1 MEINVLNENIKIN
14 FLMKSGK
21 NAEIEKKIEN
31 KLKINI
37 IT

>member
-21 NAEIEKKIEN
+21 NAEIEKK
-31 KLKINI
+31 LKINI

>member
-21 NAEIEKKIEN
+21 NAEIEKKCGN
-31 KLKINI
+31 
-37 IT
+37 